1 MSKLCSAVLTI
12 FLQLGEPGVAQ
23 VRKVW
28 SGWTGGGMEL
38 AFSPAFSTGKLTG
51 FSQLTY
57 FIYRRGPSMQPSLCG
72 PEGLVHPHLPLTR
85 RGT

>member
-28 SGWTGGGMEL
+28 SGWTGGGMEQS
-38 AFSPAFSTGKLTG
+38 FSPAFSAGNLAG
-51 FSQLTY
+51 F
-57 FIYRRGPSMQPSLCG
+57 
-72 PEGLVHPHLPLTR
+72 TR
-85 RGT
+85 